1 MANKKSTSQASEQK
15 SRKGKVSLLR
25 RLLGIWRV
33 WPLMLVLLVLW
44 SLIAPY
50 YVYSRFNSEQ
60 PVARL
65 EFESL
70 GKDWYLASVTRFP
83 ECTVE
88 NYRIQG
94 DQWQLDAS
102 FLKWKGIAV
111 LLGAD
116 SRVTL
121 DRLSGRFSA
130 IEQAQKAVPSL
141 HDLKPETWFAF
152 GESLVEGAD
161 SFLVDTRFGSSTYMS
176 INPQQSYWV
185 YKTED
190 ALIARSLQKNQ
201 TLMEDGVMTLVID
214 QSCADSAPNILESFA
229 RQWNGWLLSA
239 KQLL

>member
-1 MANKKSTSQASEQK
+1 MANKKSVSNAADKRDKTS
-15 SRKGKVSLLR
+15 LFR

-44 SLIAPY
+44 SLVAPY
-50 YVYSRFNSEQ
+50 YVYSRLNSEQ

-83 ECTVE
+83 ECTVA

-116 SRVTL
+116 SRVAL

-130 IEQAQKAVPSL
+130 IEQARSSTPSV
-141 HDLKPETWFAF
+141 HELKPDTWFAF
-152 GESLVEGAD
+152 GESLVEGTD
-161 SFLVDTRFGSSTYMS
+161 SFLVDTRFGSSAYMS
-176 INPQQSYWV
+176 IDPEKSYWV

-190 ALIARSLQKNQ
+190 ALIARSLPRNQ
-201 TLMEDGVMTLVID
+201 TMVEEGVMTLVID
-214 QSCADSAPNILESFA
+214 QSCGDSESDALEAFA
-229 RQWNGWLLSA
+229 RQWNQWLLTA
-239 KQLL
+239 KQMF